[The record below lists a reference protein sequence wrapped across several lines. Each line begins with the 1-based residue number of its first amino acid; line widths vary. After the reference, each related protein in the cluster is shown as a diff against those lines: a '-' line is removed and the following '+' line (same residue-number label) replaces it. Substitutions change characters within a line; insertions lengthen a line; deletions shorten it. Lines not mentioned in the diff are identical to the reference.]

1 MSKLKELR
9 EKRATVY
16 TAIDE
21 LRKSADGREM
31 TAEEQTRWDTLLSDY
46 EKAESSRRSDSKKW
60 NAAKQNRPTRV
71 ATNHKAKRIR
81 TNPPTRSTAPL
92 LWST

>member
-16 TAIDE
+16 TSIDE

-31 TAEEQTRWDTLLSDY
+31 TAEEQTRWVVDRSEALHKLGGRIVFELALSLEPNVKLFDKSQGQVF
-46 EKAESSRRSDSKKW
+46 E
-60 NAAKQNRPTRV
+60 
-71 ATNHKAKRIR
+71 
-81 TNPPTRSTAPL
+81 
-92 LWST
+92 

>member
-46 EKAESSRRSDSKKW
+46 EKADKVVEQEERFQEVERRQ
-60 NAAKQNRPTRV
+60 AEQTYENRYKP
-71 ATNHKAKRIR
+71 
-81 TNPPTRSTAPL
+81 
-92 LWST
+92 

>member
-31 TAEEQTRWDTLLSDY
+31 SAEEQTRWDTLLSDY
-46 EKAESSRRSDSKKW
+46 EKADNAVRR
-60 NAAKQNRPTRV
+60 NRPTRAV
-71 ATNHKAKRIR
+71 INLRAKKALTNLPMR
-81 TNPPTRSTAPL
+81 NTALL
-92 LWST
+92 LWSI